1 VRRVVIAILVGAGV
15 VGIALATAEMTHSG
29 GDDQSA
35 ARAVTPGSGSRTPAA
50 PRSTTTTTRPRRGN
64 GQGVTFA
71 FGGDVH
77 FEGGLRSELDANP
90 SGMFSPIAPELSRAD
105 VAVVNLETAIT
116 GRGSPMPKQ
125 YDFRAP
131 ASAFEALR
139 ASGVDVVTMAN
150 NHGIDYGP
158 EGLADTLAA
167 KAATPLGVVGIGAN
181 AAQAYSPWRT
191 EVRGQRI
198 AVIGASDVIDD
209 ALVAAWTASDTQGGI
224 ASAKG
229 TDQARLI
236 DAVHLARADSDT
248 VVVYLHWGAEGSE
261 CPTPRQE
268 DLARALVDAGA
279 DIVVGSHTHRVM
291 TAGRLGT
298 ALVDY
303 GLGNFAFYNESGAS
317 GVTGVLTVTATGRDI
332 DAYAWKPARIRGGI
346 PQLLAGP
353 TADQAVAAFDQRRSC
368 TDLTP

>member
-1 VRRVVIAILVGAGV
+1 MIAVLVGLV
-15 VGIALATAEMTHSG
+15 VVAAALAVAAMSEP
-29 GDDQSA
+29 DDGPA
-35 ARAVTPGSGSRTPAA
+35 ARSVTPDSTAVPPESRT
-50 PRSTTTTTRPRRGN
+50 TTTTTRPRRGN
-64 GQGVTFA
+64 GQAVTLA

-77 FEGGLRSELDANP
+77 FEGGLRSKLDSNP
-90 SGMFSPIAPELSRAD
+90 SGMFGPIAPELTQAD
-105 VAVVNLETAIT
+105 VAMVNLETAIT
-116 GRGSPMPKQ
+116 QRGTPMPKS
-125 YDFRAP
+125 YNFRAP
-131 ASAFEALR
+131 PSAFEALR
-139 ASGVDVVTMAN
+139 VAGVDVVTMAN

-181 AAQAYSPWRT
+181 ATEAYTPWKT

-209 ALVAAWTASDTQGGI
+209 TLIAAWTATDTQGGI

-229 TDQARLI
+229 ADQQRLI
-236 DAVHLARADSDT
+236 DAVRLARADADT
-248 VVVYLHWGAEGSE
+248 LVVDLHWGAEGTD

-268 DLARALVDAGA
+268 ELAQALVDAGA

-291 TAGRLGT
+291 TAGRVGT

-303 GLGNFAFYNESGAS
+303 GLGNFVFYNESGAS

-346 PQLLAGP
+346 PTLLSGDA
-353 TADQAVAAFDQRRSC
+353 AAQDLAAFTSRRAC
-368 TDLTP
+368 TNLQP